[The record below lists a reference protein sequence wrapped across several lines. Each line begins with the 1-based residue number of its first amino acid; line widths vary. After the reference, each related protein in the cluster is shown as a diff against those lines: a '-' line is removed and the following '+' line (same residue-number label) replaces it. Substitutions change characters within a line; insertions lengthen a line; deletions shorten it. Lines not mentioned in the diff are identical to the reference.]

1 MGHNRVYSMF
11 KAVIWDFGGVITSSP
26 FDAFNTYEQSQ
37 GLPHNIIRQINAT
50 NPDRNAW
57 AQFERNEITAAEFNV
72 LFSAEADALGHA
84 IPGDDVLACLAGHI
98 RPQMVAV
105 LEGLKRRDYR
115 IGCIT
120 NNVQAGEGAGMAR
133 TADKAQAVA
142 AAMALFDLVI
152 ESSKVGVRKPDPAIY
167 QMACEGL
174 GIAPS
179 EAIFLDDLGI
189 NLKPARAMGMTTIKV
204 GDPDVAISQLSE
216 HLGHALP

>member
-1 MGHNRVYSMF
+1 
-11 KAVIWDFGGVITSSP
+11 
-26 FDAFNTYEQSQ
+26 
-37 GLPHNIIRQINAT
+37 
-50 NPDRNAW
+50 
-57 AQFERNEITAAEFNV
+57 
-72 LFSAEADALGHA
+72 
-84 IPGDDVLACLAGHI
+84 VLACLAGHI

-142 AAMALFDLVI
+142 AVMALFDLVI

-167 QMACEGL
+167 HMACEGL
-174 GIAPS
+174 GIPPS

-204 GDPDVAISQLSE
+204 GDPDVAISELSE